1 MQSLSFSAAPKLGI
15 PLGAK
20 GSPVTITMPIPM
32 LTGPRIYI
40 VGGELSPAP
49 FNPTPE
55 SHSRTRPFKTLT
67 TPTSTQASA
76 SWKQTKCAA
85 HQVPHC
91 RVGPSPDPCH
101 QIRVNSISG
110 AVVDSRIARWACV
123 CAGHCDM
130 DGVRIW
136 AECAGQFWAE
146 AEGSL
151 QVAFSLAVVFFECF
165 LSVGESRSW
174 NEVCAQVLP
183 CTIAPLSFTLLMLPK
198 LSLVSHNVAELL
210 SSIAAV
216 PRNIS
221 SLQKL
226 CLYLFSDCL
235 SQAHRHTAED
245 GCLCHKD
252 TPRHYLNSCPPT
264 LEKYTSSWE

>member
-1 MQSLSFSAAPKLGI
+1 VLALGTVIWTASEFGQNVQGNFGRRRRDHYKWLSVLP
-15 PLGAK
+15 
-20 GSPVTITMPIPM
+20 
-32 LTGPRIYI
+32 
-40 VGGELSPAP
+40 
-49 FNPTPE
+49 
-55 SHSRTRPFKTLT
+55 
-67 TPTSTQASA
+67 
-76 SWKQTKCAA
+76 W
-85 HQVPHC
+85 
-91 RVGPSPDPCH
+91 
-101 QIRVNSISG
+101 
-110 AVVDSRIARWACV
+110 
-123 CAGHCDM
+123 
-130 DGVRIW
+130 
-136 AECAGQFWAE
+136 
-146 AEGSL
+146 
-151 QVAFSLAVVFFECF
+151 FSLNVF

-183 CTIAPLSFTLLMLPK
+183 CTISPLSFTLLMLPK

>member
-1 MQSLSFSAAPKLGI
+1 VLALGTVIWTASEFGQNVQGNFGRRRRDHYKWLSVLP
-15 PLGAK
+15 
-20 GSPVTITMPIPM
+20 
-32 LTGPRIYI
+32 
-40 VGGELSPAP
+40 
-49 FNPTPE
+49 
-55 SHSRTRPFKTLT
+55 
-67 TPTSTQASA
+67 
-76 SWKQTKCAA
+76 W
-85 HQVPHC
+85 
-91 RVGPSPDPCH
+91 
-101 QIRVNSISG
+101 
-110 AVVDSRIARWACV
+110 
-123 CAGHCDM
+123 
-130 DGVRIW
+130 
-136 AECAGQFWAE
+136 
-146 AEGSL
+146 
-151 QVAFSLAVVFFECF
+151 FSLNVF

-183 CTIAPLSFTLLMLPK
+183 CTISSLSFTLLMLPK

-235 SQAHRHTAED
+235 SQPHRHTAED